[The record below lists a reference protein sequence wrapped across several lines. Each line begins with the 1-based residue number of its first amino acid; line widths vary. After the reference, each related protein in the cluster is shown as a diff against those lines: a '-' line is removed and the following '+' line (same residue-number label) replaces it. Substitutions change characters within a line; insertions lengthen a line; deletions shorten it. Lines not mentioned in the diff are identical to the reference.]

1 MLILKYSYSGYGISL
16 SSCNTFS
23 KNQVIF
29 DSDMSLSVHIDNK
42 KIYILIS
49 CKGSM
54 QERDDYIDYRI
65 RIL

>member
-49 CKGSM
+49 CKGSV
-54 QERDDYIDYRI
+54 
-65 RIL
+65 

>member
-1 MLILKYSYSGYGISL
+1 MLILKYSYSRYGISL

-42 KIYILIS
+42 KIHILIS